1 MDGSPQV
8 DVEAY
13 LREMKDE
20 VERTL
25 RRVMTAVNAAPDG
38 AWVNASE
45 MEARDAMGELR
56 QVAYEKAVQ
65 MRMKAAEGAFSPGG
79 PSQRPAVGKQGA

>member
-1 MDGSPQV
+1 MDGSVQV

-13 LREMKDE
+13 LCAMKDE
-20 VERTL
+20 VDRTL

-45 MEARDAMGELR
+45 MEVRDALGDLR
-56 QVAYEKAVQ
+56 QRAYEKAVQ
-65 MRMKAAEGAFSPGG
+65 MRMDAAEGAFPPGG
-79 PSQRPAVGKQGA
+79 PRGWPEVGQQGA